1 MGWLVVTFDV
11 VKFFDTTPLN
21 YSKAPPYLAFNITVK
36 KRLSMFN
43 L

>member
-21 YSKAPPYLAFNITVK
+21 YSKAPPYLALT
-36 KRLSMFN
+36 L